1 MEVSS
6 KSLITEH
13 GGLEKKFERLMEER
27 DRLNKDLEILKNE
40 RDKKVDEM
48 KKQFEREKELLK

>member
-1 MEVSS
+1 M
-6 KSLITEH
+6 ITEH